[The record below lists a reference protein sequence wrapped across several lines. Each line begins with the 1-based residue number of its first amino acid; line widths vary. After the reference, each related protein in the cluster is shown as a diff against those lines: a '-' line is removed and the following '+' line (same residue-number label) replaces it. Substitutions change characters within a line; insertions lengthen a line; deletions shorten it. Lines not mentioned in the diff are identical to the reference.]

1 MFVAKSSGSNP
12 KEERERSLKS
22 RLSPDPNIG
31 ETVFFTGLCVLHKH
45 LDGSSAQEK
54 IGSGMAQILQN
65 TSNNRCRLLI
75 RNSNDLDSPL
85 LNCYILYDIKQLTSS
100 QYQFEAISYTNPVS
114 KTNYSISLTNNNNGE
129 QFVENYVKAFSIN
142 LQLIK

>member
-1 MFVAKSSGSNP
+1 MFGSGP
-12 KEERERSLKS
+12 KEERERSLKL
-22 RLSPDPNIG
+22 RLSPDPNVG
-31 ETVFFTGLCVLHKH
+31 ETVFFTGLCDLHRYM
-45 LDGSSAQEK
+45 DGSLTQEK

-75 RNSNDLDSPL
+75 RDSNDLDSAM

-114 KTNYSISLTNNNNGE
+114 KANYSISLINNNNGE
-129 QFVENYVKAFSIN
+129 QFVENYVKAYSIN
-142 LQLIK
+142 LELAK